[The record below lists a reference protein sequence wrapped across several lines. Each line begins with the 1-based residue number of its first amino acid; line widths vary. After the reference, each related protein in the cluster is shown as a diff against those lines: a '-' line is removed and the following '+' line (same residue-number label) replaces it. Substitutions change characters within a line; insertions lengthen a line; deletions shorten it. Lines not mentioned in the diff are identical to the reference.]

1 MKIELPNH
9 VADCINKLKSNGYE
23 AYCVGGAVRD
33 LLLGITPFDYD
44 VTTSAPPEKV
54 IELFPKNFPTGLK
67 HGTVTVVTEGG
78 NIEVTTYRVDG
89 EYLDSRH
96 PQIVSF
102 TDSIEGD
109 LSRRDFTVNAIA
121 FDGEKFAAV
130 ENSFSDLENGIIRA
144 VGNPEKRFAED
155 ALRIMRCFRFSAQLG
170 FSIEKSTLDAAL
182 KYKCALDFISAE
194 RIAEELSK
202 TLLSSAPHKANP
214 LFASE
219 MLEFIGFESGELP
232 NWFNELPKSVG
243 IRFATAIYL
252 LKCDPMAIS
261 FNLKLS
267 NKLSYEI
274 FLAYEILCKP
284 FSVSR
289 SVVKKMLGSIDPA
302 YLKEIFTSRGVI
314 FGENTDESCSLIDD
328 ILKSGEPYTLKTLA
342 VRGNDLKA
350 IGYSGQEIG
359 KQLDRLLDMVIE
371 DPTINKKET
380 LLDILQSDR

>member
-1 MKIELPNH
+1 MKIELPSF
-9 VADCINKLKSNGYE
+9 VTDCIQKLKGAGYE

-33 LLLGITPFDYD
+33 LLLGITPYDYD
-44 VTTSAPPEKV
+44 ITTSAPPEKV
-54 IELFPKNFPTGLK
+54 IELFPKNIPTGIK

-78 NIEVTTYRVDG
+78 NLEVTTYRVDG
-89 EYLDSRH
+89 DYYDSRH
-96 PQIVSF
+96 PEIVCF

-121 FDGEKFAAV
+121 FDGEKFAAA

-182 KYKCALDFISAE
+182 KYKRALDFISAE

-284 FSVSR
+284 FCISR
-289 SVVKKMLGSIDPA
+289 TIAKKMLGSIDA
-302 YLKEIFTSRGVI
+302 DYLKEIFIARGVI
-314 FGENTDESCSLIDD
+314 FGEDAAAVCRLIDEV
-328 ILKSGEPYTLKTLA
+328 LNSGEPFTLKMLA
-342 VRGNDLKA
+342 VNGSDLKEL
-350 IGYSGQEIG
+350 GYSGPEVG
-359 KQLDRLLDMVIE
+359 RQLDLLLDAVIN
-371 DPTINKKET
+371 DPSLNQKQT
-380 LLDILQSDR
+380 LLSICVK

>member
-1 MKIELPNH
+1 MKIELPDH

-121 FDGEKFAAV
+121 FDGEKFASV
-130 ENSFSDLENGIIRA
+130 DRSFDDLENKTVRA
-144 VGNPEKRFAED
+144 VGDPDKRFSED

-170 FSIEKSTLDAAL
+170 FEIEEKTLEAAL
-182 KYKCALDFISAE
+182 KYKNALNFVSAE
-194 RIAEELSK
+194 RISEELRK
-202 TLLSSAPHKANP
+202 TLLSDAPQKANP

-219 MLEFIGFESGELP
+219 MLKFIGFERGELP
-232 NWFNELPKSVG
+232 ERFAKLPKSAG
-243 IRFATAIYL
+243 IRFAAAIFL
-252 LKCDPMAIS
+252 LKSDPTEIS
-261 FNLKLS
+261 YHLKLS
-267 NKLSYEI
+267 NKLSLEI
-274 FLAYEILCKP
+274 YIAHEILCKP

-328 ILKSGEPYTLKTLA
+328 ILKSGEPYTLKRLA
-342 VRGNDLKA
+342 VSGNDLKA

-359 KQLDRLLDMVIE
+359 KQLDRLLDMVID

>member
-1 MKIELPNH
+1 MKIELPKH

-121 FDGEKFAAV
+121 FDGEKFASV
-130 ENSFSDLENGIIRA
+130 DRSFDDLENKTVRA
-144 VGNPEKRFAED
+144 VGDPNKRFSED

-170 FSIEKSTLDAAL
+170 FEIEEKTLEAAL
-182 KYKCALDFISAE
+182 KYKNALNFVSAE
-194 RIAEELSK
+194 RISEELRK
-202 TLLSSAPHKANP
+202 TLLSDAPQKANP

-219 MLEFIGFESGELP
+219 MLKFIGFERGELP
-232 NWFNELPKSVG
+232 ERFAKLPKSAG
-243 IRFATAIYL
+243 IRFAAAIFL
-252 LKCDPMAIS
+252 LKSDPTEIS
-261 FNLKLS
+261 YHLKLS
-267 NKLSYEI
+267 NKLSLEI
-274 FLAYEILCKP
+274 YIAHEILCKP

-289 SVVKKMLGSIDPA
+289 SIVKKMLGSIDPA

-328 ILKSGEPYTLKTLA
+328 ILKSGEPYTLKRLA
-342 VRGNDLKA
+342 VSGNDLKA